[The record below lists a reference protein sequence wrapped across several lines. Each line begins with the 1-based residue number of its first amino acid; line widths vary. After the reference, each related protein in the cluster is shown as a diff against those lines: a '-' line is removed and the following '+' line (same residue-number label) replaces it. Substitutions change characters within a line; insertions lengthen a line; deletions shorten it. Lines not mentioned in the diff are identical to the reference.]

1 MDDFCR
7 TAAPWHS
14 SDPGASAAR
23 LLGWIC
29 RAIQG
34 SPGARIRLVPIPPN
48 HGGAMIG
55 SGTISVDGTST
66 LRRSMIVSAQACR
79 VPIDHGLIPI
89 DGGPVSSPFVS
100 AQDRGIMILPGPVG
114 PDSSAIVGARAL
126 GAVQVASLR
135 GCPTVVAALYGSI
148 RLREAREHRRG

>member
-1 MDDFCR
+1 
-7 TAAPWHS
+7 
-14 SDPGASAAR
+14 
-23 LLGWIC
+23 
-29 RAIQG
+29 
-34 SPGARIRLVPIPPN
+34 
-48 HGGAMIG
+48 MIG
-55 SGTISVDGTST
+55 PGTISIHGTST

-79 VPIDHGLIPI
+79 VPIDHSLIPI

-135 GCPTVVAALYGSI
+135 SCPPVVAALYGSV